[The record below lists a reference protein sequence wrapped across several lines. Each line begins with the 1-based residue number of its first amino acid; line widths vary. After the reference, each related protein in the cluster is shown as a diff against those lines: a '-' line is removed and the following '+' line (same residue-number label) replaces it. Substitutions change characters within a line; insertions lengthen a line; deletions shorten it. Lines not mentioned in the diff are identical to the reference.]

1 MNRYLILKKNQFLC
15 VLLTC
20 ILSFFGCKKTTQVI
34 TKERKVFKDYKK
46 TSNELFNSTEWFN
59 SDSLYFGGIKY
70 TYDNPLLVIQT
81 VQLDVNSDGLE
92 DIFTYDSYPLNITP
106 TPNPP
111 PSVFL
116 NNGKLFEKIKWNG
129 PEIRNP
135 HGTKLLV
142 GDFNNDSLPDIFS
155 LVAVDM
161 PFNAPPSLKDFNN
174 ILFNSKN
181 GFSRIKEFDDQLGF
195 WYTGC
200 SGDIDNDNDLDVVM
214 FNFHYLGNGIQS
226 KILWNDSK
234 GNFVYDS
241 TGIGKIPIVDHAE
254 LNDINKDGYLDLII
268 DYVTFP
274 TRIPNVAV
282 LFGNGKGYSLQNST
296 QISLRSNQ
304 FLNSLNF
311 ADLNKDGF
319 NEIIVGSYDG
329 KNTLFEI
336 TVLQSLDNGKTLVN
350 KTEDYISNYQIT
362 DRFDLLRLQDIDKDG
377 NLDLFAPDKKSNI
390 RWKWNGSKFT
400 FR

>member
-1 MNRYLILKKNQFLC
+1 MKRLMLLALIAL
-15 VLLTC
+15 
-20 ILSFFGCKKTTQVI
+20 ISCKKTQELNEEI
-34 TKERKVFKDYKK
+34 KYNYKDYKK
-46 TSNELFNSTEWFN
+46 TSNELFNSTGWFS
-59 SDSLYFGGIKY
+59 SDSLFFAGSKY

-81 VQLDVNSDGLE
+81 VQLDINGDGLE
-92 DIFTYDSYPLNITP
+92 DIFTYDSYPLNVSP

-111 PSVFL
+111 PSVFI
-116 NNGKLFEKIKWNG
+116 NNGKIFEKIKWSG
-129 PEIRNP
+129 PTVRNP

-161 PFNAPPSLKDFNN
+161 PFNAPPSFKDYNN

-181 GFSRIKEFDDQLGF
+181 GFSKIKEFDDQFGF

-200 SGDIDNDNDLDVVM
+200 SGDIDNDKDLDVIM

-226 KILWNDSK
+226 KILWNDGR
-234 GNFVYDS
+234 GNFSYDS

-254 LNDINKDGYLDLII
+254 LNDINKDGYLDLVI

-274 TRIPNVAV
+274 VRTPNVAI
-282 LFGNGKGYSLQNST
+282 LFGNGKEFSLQNSV
-296 QISLRSNQ
+296 QLSLRSNQ

-336 TVLQSLDNGKTLVN
+336 SILQSLDKGKTIVN
-350 KTEDYISNYQIT
+350 KTTEYISNFQIT
-362 DRFDLLRLQDIDKDG
+362 DRFDLLRLQDIDNDG

-390 RWKWNGSKFT
+390 RWEWNGSRFL

>member
-1 MNRYLILKKNQFLC
+1 MLSIL
-15 VLLTC
+15 
-20 ILSFFGCKKTTQVI
+20 GCKKTSQLLTEE
-34 TKERKVFKDYKK
+34 KKVFKDYKK
-46 TSNELFNSTEWFN
+46 TSYELFNSTEWFS
-59 SDSLYFGGIKY
+59 SDSLFFGGIKY

-81 VQLDVNSDGLE
+81 VQLDVNGDGLE
-92 DIFTYDSYPLNITP
+92 DIFTYDSYPLNVSP

-111 PSVFL
+111 PSVFI
-116 NNGKLFEKIKWNG
+116 NNGKIFEKIKWSG
-129 PEIRNP
+129 PTVRNP

-161 PFNAPPSLKDFNN
+161 PFNAPPSFKDYNN

-181 GFSRIKEFDDQLGF
+181 GFSKIKEFDDQFGF

-200 SGDIDNDNDLDVVM
+200 SGDIDNDKDLDVIM

-226 KILWNDSK
+226 KILWNDGR
-234 GNFVYDS
+234 GNFNYDS

-254 LNDINKDGYLDLII
+254 LNDINKDGYLDLVI

-274 TRIPNVAV
+274 VRTPNVAI
-282 LFGNGKGYSLQNST
+282 LFGNGKEFSLQNSV
-296 QISLRSNQ
+296 QLSLRSNQ

-336 TVLQSLDNGKTLVN
+336 SILQSLDKGKTLVN
-350 KTEDYISNYQIT
+350 KTTEYISNFQIT
-362 DRFDLLRLQDIDKDG
+362 DRFDLLRLQDIDNDG

-390 RWKWNGSKFT
+390 RWKWNGSKFQY
-400 FR
+400 R